1 MEIIMDKV
9 TTLSDKQYNRIVKGG
24 RLGSDIRELLDILKT
39 KKVNI
44 GDTVCTVG
52 QPSNT
57 KDVFKYTWNNRNIFY
72 VVINPMGDKMAM
84 CYSIY

>member
-9 TTLSDKQYNRIVKGG
+9 TTLSDDQYNKIAKGS
-24 RLGSDIRELLDILKT
+24 RLGKDIREALGIPEA

-44 GDTVCTVG
+44 GDTVCIVG

>member
-1 MEIIMDKV
+1 MEITMNKV
-9 TTLSDKQYNRIVKGG
+9 AVLSDDQYNRIAKDG
-24 RLGSDIRELLDILKT
+24 RLGRDIRELLGIPKT

-44 GDTVCTVG
+44 GDTVCVVG

-57 KDVFKYTWNNRNIFY
+57 KDVFKYTQNNRNVFY
-72 VVINPMGDKMAM
+72 VVINSMDDKMAM

>member
-9 TTLSDKQYNRIVKGG
+9 TTLSDDQYNKIAKGS
-24 RLGSDIRELLDILKT
+24 RLGKDIREALGIPET

-52 QPSNT
+52 
-57 KDVFKYTWNNRNIFY
+57 
-72 VVINPMGDKMAM
+72 
-84 CYSIY
+84 